1 MRTMDKILTDLLF
14 MSQKRKNLLLLLRDG
29 GKTIEEITDT
39 LNVTSTGMLP
49 QIKKLKEELLVFQD
63 EKEYRLTPLAE
74 ILVEKMQPL
83 LDILEVIEEHK
94 DFWQERDLSGLS
106 PVFLERIN
114 ELKPYSLVKPDT
126 DKLFETHSVFQENV
140 EKSKDILSLTSIF
153 HPVFPETFLRTGDK
167 DAEITLIVTKRIYE
181 RLRADFG
188 KKLKLYLNQE
198 KKRLF
203 VCDEE
208 VKIAMLTK
216 TEHFMMADF
225 LTWKGAYDQ
234 ESITSFEPAPMKWA
248 EDLILYYKNRAQEIK
263 G

>member
-1 MRTMDKILTDLLF
+1 MLTDLLF
-14 MSQKRKNLLLLLRDG
+14 MSQKRKDLLLLLRNG
-29 GKTIEEITDT
+29 GKTIEEIIDT
-39 LNVTSTGMLP
+39 LSVTSTGMLP
-49 QIKKLKEELLVFQD
+49 QIKKLKEKSLILQD

-106 PVFLERIN
+106 PTFLERLN

-126 DKLFETHSVFQENV
+126 DKLFETHSVFLENV
-140 EKSKDILSLTSIF
+140 EKSKDILSLASIF
-153 HPVFPETFLRTGDK
+153 HPVFPEAFLRTEDK
-167 DAEITLIVTKRIYE
+167 DTKITLIVTKRIYE
-181 RLRADFG
+181 RLRTDFE
-188 KKLKLYLNQE
+188 KKMKLYLKQE

-203 VCDEE
+203 VCDDE
-208 VKIAMLTK
+208 VKIAMMTK

-234 ESITSFEPAPMKWA
+234 ESIVSFKPAPIKWA
-248 EDLILYYKNRAQEIK
+248 EDLILYYKDQAQEIK